1 VEKKQELL
9 SLLKSYL
16 QQEMVLGTQEII
28 LPPQIKRKSVKE
40 EGKGIM
46 REKGMN
52 KRDILQKLAKNVE
65 SCTKC
70 PLHETRTQGV
80 FSDGNPDADIV
91 FVGEA
96 PGREEDRQGKPFVGE
111 AGKLLTK
118 IIESI
123 GFKREE
129 VYITNILKSRPPKNR
144 NPHASE
150 IEACEPYLKRQLEVI
165 QPKLICA
172 LGTFASQTLLR
183 TTTSISRLRGQI
195 HDYEGIPLIPTYHPA
210 ALLRNPGW
218 KRETWEDMKLLK
230 RKYEESISK

>member
-1 VEKKQELL
+1 VEKSQELL
-9 SLLKSYL
+9 SLLRRYL
-16 QQEMVLGTQEII
+16 QQEMILGTREII
-28 LPPQIKRKSVKE
+28 LPPQSNLKAGKE
-40 EGKGIM
+40 RGKGIP
-46 REKGMN
+46 REKGMS
-52 KRDILQKLAKNVE
+52 KKDILQELAKTVE
-65 SCTKC
+65 GCTKC

-80 FSDGNPDADIV
+80 FSDGSPDAEIV
-91 FVGEA
+91 FIGEA

-150 IEACEPYLKRQLEVI
+150 IEACEPYLKKQLEVL

-172 LGTFASQTLLR
+172 LGTFAAQTLLK
-183 TTTSISRLRGQI
+183 TTTAISRLRGQV
-195 HDYEGIPLIPTYHPA
+195 HDYEGILLIPTFHPA
-210 ALLRNPGW
+210 ALLRNQGW
-218 KRETWEDMKLLK
+218 KRDTWEDMKLLK
-230 RKYEESISK
+230 KKYEEAISK